1 MSEDRVVPTLV
12 VQLMQQSQRDAAFTT
27 DSLITNLTQQTRVQE
42 ATLILIREK
51 ISLLLSGPYM
61 PGPRAIEEA
70 LYPRPHVI
78 MALVEDLRISRG
90 ES

>member
-1 MSEDRVVPTLV
+1 MSEDLNIPPLV
-12 VQLMQQSQRDAAFTT
+12 IQLMEQSRRDLAFTT
-27 DSLITNLTQQTRVQE
+27 DSLITNLTRQTRIQE

-78 MALVEDLRISRG
+78 MSLVEDLRISRG